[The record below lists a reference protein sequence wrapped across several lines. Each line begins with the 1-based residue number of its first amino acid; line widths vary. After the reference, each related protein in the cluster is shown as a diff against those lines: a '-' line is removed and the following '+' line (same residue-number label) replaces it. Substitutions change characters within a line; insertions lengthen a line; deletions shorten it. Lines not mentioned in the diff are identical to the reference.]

1 MLKKKTRRMQKSA
14 SPPMTGLTSCTLG
27 FRQISGEFSTDD
39 SVCRSSPASVSAAP
53 QHAANAPAFA
63 SFTSTEVGSVCVGL
77 LGRASAFISSTRWRG
92 GVAMKTGVTGASDWS
107 ALVGVAH
114 GEP

>member
-1 MLKKKTRRMQKSA
+1 MIR
-14 SPPMTGLTSCTLG
+14 LTSCTLG
-27 FRQISGEFSTDD
+27 FQQVSGEFSTDD
-39 SVCRSSPASVSAAP
+39 SDCRSRAASANL
-53 QHAANAPAFA
+53 QHAANVVAQN
-63 SFTSTEVGSVCVGL
+63 SFTSTGVASVCIGVAGC
-77 LGRASAFISSTRWRG
+77 ASVFISSARWRG